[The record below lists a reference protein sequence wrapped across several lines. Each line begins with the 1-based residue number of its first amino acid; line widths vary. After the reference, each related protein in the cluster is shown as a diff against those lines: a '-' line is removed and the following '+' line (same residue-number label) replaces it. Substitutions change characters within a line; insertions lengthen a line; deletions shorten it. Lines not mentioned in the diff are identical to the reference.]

1 MTRYFKVTI
10 SVAVPETD
18 DDADDE
24 QKLLEH
30 IEDMFGY
37 GEAILLDS
45 ALHEQTLVDSTWL
58 QSVLPDID
66 DEDDDW
72 WPDTTFATTTGSTPP
87 SAGAPASPPQSP
99 TLNMN
104 GVDPDSPEAEDIR
117 EAFIE
122 ATTPDPDDPA

>member
-1 MTRYFKVTI
+1 MTRYFKVII

-18 DDADDE
+18 DIDDE

-30 IEDMFGY
+30 IEEMFGY

-45 ALHEQTLVDSTWL
+45 TLHEQTLVDSTWL
-58 QSVLPDID
+58 QSVLPDSD
-66 DEDDDW
+66 DEDDEW
-72 WPDTTFATTTGSTPP
+72 WPDTTFVGTPP

-99 TLNMN
+99 TLNMI